1 MSDDSNLIVYD
12 EGSIRHIRFNRPERL
27 NAIDLMQ
34 HDRVLSALHEANA
47 DATVRVVVFSGE
59 GRAYC
64 AGDDLKA
71 GPSGESP
78 EWYKNRH
85 QVDLK
90 IGVGPLLLQ
99 KVTTVIRDMGKPTV
113 VLMHGYGLGAGY
125 DYATSCDFRVSTEG
139 CIFGD
144 PRIKRAMWSAEGWSY
159 KTPRL
164 IPQTHITNTTFTGE
178 ALTGKEAYRIGL
190 VHRLYPNDQDLR
202 ESASEFLLELTEL
215 NPERYRW
222 TKKKLHSDR
231 DLRYL
236 DSLNN
241 YPR

>member
-1 MSDDSNLIVYD
+1 MSDDSNLMVYD
-12 EGSIRHIRFNRPERL
+12 DGFIRHIRFNRPERL
-27 NAIDLMQ
+27 NAIDLIQ
-34 HDRVLSALHEANA
+34 HDRVLQALHDANG
-47 DATVRVVVFSGE
+47 DDSVRVVVFSGE

-64 AGDDLKA
+64 AGDDLKS
-71 GPSGESP
+71 GPNAESP
-78 EWYKNRH
+78 KWYKERH
-85 QVDLK
+85 QVDLD

-99 KVTTVIRDMGKPTV
+99 MVTTAIRDMKKPTA

-125 DYATSCDFRVSTEG
+125 DYATSCDFRVATEG

-164 IPQTHITNTTFTGE
+164 VPQTYITNTTFTGD

-190 VHRLYPNDQDLR
+190 VHKLYPDNQDLR
-202 ESASEFLLELTEL
+202 DSAGDFLLDLSRL
-215 NPERYRW
+215 DPERYRW
-222 TKKKLHSDR
+222 TKKKIHSDR